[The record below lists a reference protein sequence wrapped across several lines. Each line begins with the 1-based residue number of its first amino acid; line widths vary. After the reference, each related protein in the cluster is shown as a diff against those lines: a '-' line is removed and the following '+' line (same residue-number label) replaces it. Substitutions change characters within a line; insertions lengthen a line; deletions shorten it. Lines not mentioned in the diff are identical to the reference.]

1 MSSKDNN
8 LSKGAEEELG
18 SVEEY
23 SFAVVV
29 SDWNDDITYKLKDG
43 CIETLKKYGAKE
55 ENIHVAHVPG
65 AYELPMGARLMM
77 GKEKI
82 HAAICIGCVIKG
94 ETKHDEYINSAVAT
108 GIMNLS
114 LASTKPVVFG
124 LLTPNSHE
132 QAVDRAGGAYGNKGI
147 EAAITAIKMVHLA
160 KGSDEGKKSIGFG
173 Q

>member
-8 LSKGAEEELG
+8 LSKGAEEELA

-29 SDWNDDITYKLKDG
+29 ADWNSDITYKLKDG
-43 CIETLKKYGAKE
+43 CIDTLKKYGAKT

-94 ETKHDEYINSAVAT
+94 ETKHNEYINNAVAN
-108 GIMNLS
+108 GLS
-114 LASTKPVVFG
+114 QLSILKNKPFIFG
-124 LLTPNSHE
+124 VLTPNNYQ
-132 QAVDRAGGAYGNKGI
+132 QALDRAGGKHGNKGV
-147 EAAITAIKMVHLA
+147 EAAITALRMVALYPFRETN
-160 KGSDEGKKSIGFG
+160 KIGS
-173 Q
+173 